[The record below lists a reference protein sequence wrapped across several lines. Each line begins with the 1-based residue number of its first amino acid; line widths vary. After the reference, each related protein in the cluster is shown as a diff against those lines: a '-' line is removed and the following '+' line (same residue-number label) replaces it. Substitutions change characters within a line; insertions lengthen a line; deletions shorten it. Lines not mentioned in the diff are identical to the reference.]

1 MKSPL
6 VALAVLAMVSIIF
19 LSRGTYAD
27 DRSVTGGVAR
37 NGGSELVDLP
47 LPANWQRKQA
57 GALFMYVRPA
67 DPESGLKTIFRLKP
81 EPKTGTLAQTY
92 LGLWP
97 QMIHGLFPNEPLEN
111 HMVPLVIRNS
121 KGVRIAFD
129 GDSLQKNPYS
139 VMLYLVDIGN
149 EVVPFIGM
157 FASEP
162 MAAAIT
168 AATSAEPSLPAK
180 EIANAIDQIALT
192 ALKSSNEP
200 MFDPKLL
207 VGAYHHTG
215 VSSMATYRSH
225 SGANMGNASTGRS
238 DDIEFKA
245 DGTYTE
251 MSVLVVLGRAREPE
265 SRKGKWTLDGFRLNV
280 HFADGKSP
288 DKTWLLMGLGTDRR
302 GTGFLAYLID
312 PKFTDKWFIEMFR
325 QGANMNTYYFTK
337 TH

>member
-1 MKSPL
+1 
-6 VALAVLAMVSIIF
+6 MVSIICP
-19 LSRGTYAD
+19 SGAANAN
-27 DRSVTGGVAR
+27 DRLAAGDAAR
-37 NGGSELVDLP
+37 NAGTELVDLP

-57 GALFMYVRPA
+57 GAIFMYIRPA

-92 LGLWP
+92 LSLWP

-129 GDSLQKNPYS
+129 GDSLQKNPFS
-139 VMLYLVDIGN
+139 VMFYLVDIGD

-157 FASEP
+157 FSSEP

-168 AATSAEPSLPAK
+168 AATSAEPSLPAN
-180 EIANAIDQIALT
+180 EIAHAIDQISLT

-200 MFDPKLL
+200 MFDPKKL

-215 VSSMATYRSH
+215 AASMATFRSN
-225 SGANMGNASTGRS
+225 SGANRGDASTGRS

-245 DGTYTE
+245 DGSYTE
-251 MSVLVVLGRAREPE
+251 QSVLVVLGRAQGVET
-265 SRKGKWTLDGFRLNV
+265 RKGKWTLDGFHLTV

-288 DKTWLLMGLGTDRR
+288 DKIWLLMGLGTDRR
-302 GTGFLAYLID
+302 GSESLAYLID
-312 PKFTDKWFIEMFR
+312 PRFTDKWFIEMFR

-337 TH
+337 KQ

>member
-1 MKSPL
+1 MKSPFA
-6 VALAVLAMVSIIF
+6 ALALLAVVSILC
-19 LSRGTYAD
+19 LSGAASANDRRAAAD
-27 DRSVTGGVAR
+27 AAR
-37 NGGSELVDLP
+37 NAGGELVDLP

-57 GALFMYVRPA
+57 GDLFMYVRPA

-92 LGLWP
+92 LSLWT
-97 QMIHGLFPNEPLEN
+97 QTIHGLFPNEPLQN

-121 KGVRIAFD
+121 KGVCIAFD
-129 GDSLQKNPYS
+129 GDSLQKNPLS

-168 AATSAEPSLPAK
+168 AATSAEPSLPAT
-180 EIANAIDQIALT
+180 EIAHAFDQISLAT
-192 ALKSSNEP
+192 MKSSSEP
-200 MFDPKLL
+200 MFDPTKL
-207 VGAYHHTG
+207 VGAYYHTG
-215 VSSMATYRSH
+215 VASMATFRSN
-225 SGANMGNASTGRS
+225 SGANRGDASTGRR

-245 DGTYTE
+245 DGAYTE
-251 MSVLVVLGRAREPE
+251 QSVLVVLGRAQGVETRQ
-265 SRKGKWTLDGFRLNV
+265 GKWTLAGFHLTV
-280 HFADGKSP
+280 HFTDGESP
-288 DKTWLLMGLGTDRR
+288 DKTWLLMGLGTNRR
-302 GTGFLAYLID
+302 GTESLAYLID

-337 TH
+337 KR

>member
-37 NGGSELVDLP
+37 NGGSALVDLP

-251 MSVLVVLGRAREPE
+251 MSVLVVLGRAQEPE
-265 SRKGKWTLDGFRLNV
+265 SSKGKWTLDGFRLNV